1 MELWGVR
8 IPILR
13 IEFHSSCMK
22 SKVENDINMCTGVD
36 FKNRSLEDILIHE
49 SQTGILSLSP

>member
-1 MELWGVR
+1 MELWSVR
-8 IPILR
+8 IPNLR

-36 FKNRSLEDILIHE
+36 FKNRSLEDI
-49 SQTGILSLSP
+49 